1 MPWRRSLIAAVCL
14 VPTVSLADEARDT
27 CTIYANTYAQSAL
40 IHHFGPVTEEQALT
54 FLKDS
59 YRNIPIPPWEM
70 DKLISI
76 VKEAFAN
83 EKGWDNDVWSRYYNK
98 CMKEESGGGR

>member
-1 MPWRRSLIAAVCL
+1 MQNRERRYPSYL
-14 VPTVSLADEARDT
+14 VVRGLRTP
-27 CTIYANTYAQSAL
+27 SAL

-98 CMKEESGGGR
+98 CMKEESGGGH